1 MRALFTAHGAHGH
14 IFPVVA
20 VARALVR
27 LGHDVTVATS
37 RDRCATVAALGLAA
51 VPAGLD
57 DASLVAQTRRRW
69 PETEHDPP
77 SSWAARMFTDIAA
90 AAMAADLN
98 AIVASQRP
106 DVIIR
111 EEGEHA
117 GPVVAAAAEIPWV
130 THGWGSPRPPRD
142 ALDSVAS
149 AVAPLWQAAGLQV
162 PAGADLDGIA
172 VLDPCPP
179 SLYPPDAPSRAN
191 PIRPQAPALDAC
203 DRLPAASQRPLA
215 YVGFGTV
222 ALYQDR
228 PQLITAAVRAVL
240 ARGLDAVVST
250 PDPVLT
256 ARLTALAP
264 DRVHVQRWLS
274 LPAVLARCSLAV
286 CHGGAGTVLAA
297 LAAGI
302 PLLLLPQGAPSQV
315 RMSNACARRGVARVI
330 DSQAPD
336 TVTLHEGLEQLTTDA
351 RLKTAACEV
360 AAEIRA
366 MPCADAAATAI
377 EALITP

>member
-1 MRALFTAHGAHGH
+1 M
-14 IFPVVA
+14 VA
-20 VARALVR
+20 MARALAR
-27 LGHDVTVATS
+27 LGHDVSVATS
-37 RDRCATVAALGLAA
+37 RDRCATVAALGLPA

-57 DASLVAQTRRRW
+57 DASLLAETRRRW

-77 SSWAARMFTDIAA
+77 SSWAVRMFTDIAA
-90 AAMAADLN
+90 PAMAADLT
-98 AIVASQRP
+98 AIVASRRP

-117 GPVVAAAAEIPWV
+117 GPVVAAAADLPWV

-142 ALDSVAS
+142 AVEAVAS

-179 SLYPPDAPSRAN
+179 SLYPPAARSRAN
-191 PIRPQAPALDAC
+191 PIRPQTPALSDGC

-215 YVGFGTV
+215 YVSFGTV
-222 ALYQDR
+222 ALYRDR

-240 ARGLDAVVST
+240 ARGVDAIVST
-250 PDPVLT
+250 PDPVLA
-256 ARLTALAP
+256 ARLTALSP
-264 DRVHVQRWLS
+264 DRVHVERWLS
-274 LPAVLARCSLAV
+274 LPAVLARCSLAI

-330 DSQAPD
+330 DSHTPD
-336 TVTLHEGLEQLTTDA
+336 TITLHDGLEQLTTED
-351 RLKTAACEV
+351 RFNTAACEV
-360 AAEIRA
+360 SAEIQA
-366 MPCADAAATAI
+366 MPSADAAATAI
-377 EALITP
+377 QALITP

>member
-1 MRALFTAHGAHGH
+1 M
-14 IFPVVA
+14 
-20 VARALVR
+20 ARALVR

-37 RDRCATVAALGLAA
+37 RDRCATVAALGLPA

-77 SSWAARMFTDIAA
+77 SRWAMRMFTDIAA
-90 AAMAADLN
+90 PAMAADLT
-98 AIVASQRP
+98 ALVASQKP

-142 ALDSVAS
+142 AVEAVAT
-149 AVAPLWQAAGLQV
+149 AVAPLWQAAGLQA

-179 SLYPPDAPSRAN
+179 SLYPPGAPSRAH
-191 PIRPQAPALDAC
+191 PIRPQTSALPDGR
-203 DRLPAASQRPLA
+203 DRLPAACQRPLA
-215 YVGFGTV
+215 YVSFGTV
-222 ALYQDR
+222 ALYQPR
-228 PQLITAAVRAVL
+228 PQLITAAVRALL
-240 ARGLDAVVST
+240 ARGLDAIVTT
-250 PDPVLT
+250 PDPALT
-256 ARLTALAP
+256 ARLTALSP
-264 DRVHVQRWLS
+264 QRVHVQRWLS
-274 LPAVLARCSLAV
+274 LPAVLERCSLAV

-297 LAAGI
+297 LAGGV
-302 PLLLLPQGAPSQV
+302 PLLLLPQGAPSQA

-330 DSQAPD
+330 DSQMPD
-336 TVTLHEGLEQLTTDA
+336 TITLLDGLEQLITDD
-351 RLKTAACEV
+351 RLKTAAREV
-360 AAEIRA
+360 AAEIQA
-366 MPCADAAATAI
+366 MPGAAAAATAI
-377 EALITP
+377 ETLITP